1 MQSIHVCLC
10 SPMQNCVALFRT
22 LTSLCVHTKRQIFH
36 LVALS
41 NHATNHN
48 LSLCNNVRRI
58 MSRYIFSLPTVLYAN
73 SFSSTMAEITTIV
86 CLYLLWKRER
96 RRNALRVWVP
106 HINRSR
112 KELGE
117 FHSLLQELRLDDD
130 RI

>member
-1 MQSIHVCLC
+1 
-10 SPMQNCVALFRT
+10 
-22 LTSLCVHTKRQIFH
+22 
-36 LVALS
+36 
-41 NHATNHN
+41 
-48 LSLCNNVRRI
+48 